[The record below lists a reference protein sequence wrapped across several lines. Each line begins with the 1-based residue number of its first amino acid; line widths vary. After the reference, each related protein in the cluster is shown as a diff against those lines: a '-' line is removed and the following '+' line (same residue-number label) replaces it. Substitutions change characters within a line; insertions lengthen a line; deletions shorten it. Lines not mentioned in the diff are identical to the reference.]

1 MEINSNIYL
10 VNAFGV
16 VVGGL
21 NVHVELL
28 KLGIDVSGLVGCCG
42 GGEVLLLE
50 EKMASGSLIVA
61 RESGER
67 TIEPGVMLGSS
78 SMLFIWVP

>member
-1 MEINSNIYL
+1 MNSNIYL

>member
-1 MEINSNIYL
+1 MGINSNL

>member
-1 MEINSNIYL
+1 MNSNIYL

-42 GGEVLLLE
+42 CGEVLLLE